1 MSDQM
6 VAGSINCSCGQVFYV
21 ETVNNS
27 VNCIS
32 CGQVHSTEN
41 LPKLESPVEEVAFTE
56 EV

>member
-27 VNCIS
+27 VNCIN